1 MKKKIIVESE
11 KDLSP
16 EKRAEG
22 FKPEYE
28 ALINKWG
35 IAIGANPVIV
45 EGKIV
50 AQTVLINTLNGTN

>member
-1 MKKKIIVESE
+1 MKKKITVESE

-35 IAIGANPVIV
+35 IAVSATAVII
-45 EGKIV
+45 EGRIFG
-50 AQTVLINTLNGTN
+50 QTMLIDTLNGK